1 MARLLRHRQTKWAET
16 DKPNLLLPRHIST
29 LPEVRVRHVATKLS
43 FAETAGVADGG
54 FVAPEGTQPIGQVP
68 TVAIPPGKSFK
79 GRVDS
84 KTCRTI
90 YGRWL
95 ASLGLPA

>member
-54 FVAPEGTQPIGQVP
+54 FVAPEGTQPIGQEP
-68 TVAIPPGKSFK
+68 TLDAATES
-79 GRVDS
+79 RR
-84 KTCRTI
+84 CEC
-90 YGRWL
+90 L
-95 ASLGLPA
+95 